1 MKILKF
7 SQQGF
12 GLPQVLM
19 AAGLVAGG
27 ALIVS
32 QVNQRAIEDSRDREL
47 KVHLADFAEEQKF
60 VALVP
65 EGSCFQQFGA
75 YKLSQIS
82 DSTGEPINAL
92 TNLAGTTIYEAGTST
107 RNGVTWS
114 SGRLHSYNPDT
125 NQATFTREYTYSIG
139 ANKTKTKAVNLTIV
153 ITPDADL
160 RRIDS
165 CTPILTSSSS
175 SGAGSGAAVGSGE
188 VWTQDSAGISYSS
201 GGVGIGQETIT
212 TVTYDKKAGTETIN
226 TTTNSGSVE
235 NLALKVYGD
244 VYLGSSHNWAP
255 GTTERNNSIWG
266 GSIHTL
272 VDSAVTNSALVAG
285 VQNQINMAGAYNLI
299 AGGNWNKIEYYVI
312 NTGSSSNSAI
322 VGGAGNIFNTNEE
335 EGYNFAAGANTST
348 VYGSYSTIL
357 GSYNSSTSNGEY
369 SGVIGCNNCRAQS
382 GTVVIGGAFNIGW
395 SSSSSLIFGGTGH
408 LADNATVWGVVIGGY
423 ANKIKNYTGYYPT
436 IYQTF
441 WPAIFAGR
449 ENMIDKTGHAN
460 VLLGGFSNLTSRA
473 NYSSI
478 IGGYDNEISNT
489 SDFYLSTILNGK
501 NLKVTHAGNVMMGDS
516 SSTTLTSS
524 ADNAFTAR
532 FSGGYRFC
540 TNYDCSTGQTLSGSG
555 DWTSISDKNVK
566 ENFSPIDANQILD
579 ILFNLDI
586 PSWRYIAQP
595 DKNRRTI
602 GPMAQD
608 FYQLFAKP
616 LSLHSTDKLINQADI
631 NGFNLTA
638 IKALEKESKKLE
650 QENENLNK
658 EMDSLKMRLYK
669 IKQVLTNASQKQGHR
684 K

>member
-139 ANKTKTKAVNLTIV
+139 ANKTKTKAVNLNIV

-165 CTPILTSSSS
+165 CTPILTSSSD

-188 VWTQDSAGISYSS
+188 VWTQDTAGISYSS
-201 GGVGIGQETIT
+201 GGVGIGQETLVTGYDKDLGQDIT
-212 TVTYDKKAGTETIN
+212 TTY
-226 TTTNSGSVE
+226 SGSVQ
-235 NLALKVYGD
+235 NLALKVWGEIYVGN
-244 VYLGSSHNWAP
+244 SHTWSP
-255 GTTERNNSIWG
+255 GLSGKYNSILG
-266 GSIHTL
+266 GSLHTL
-272 VDSAVTNSALVAG
+272 DEANTTGSTLVAG
-285 VQNQINMAGAYNLI
+285 GQNQITKGDYNLI
-299 AGGNWNKIEYYVI
+299 AGGSMHQM
-312 NTGSSSNSAI
+312 NTGAGTMNGSAS
-322 VGGAGNIFNTNEE
+322 VGGYYHIFLTNESE
-335 EGYNFAAGANTST
+335 SYNFVAGSNQST
-348 VYGSYSTIL
+348 IYGSYSTIL
-357 GSYNSSTSNGEY
+357 GSSNSSTSNGEY

-382 GTVVIGGAFNIGW
+382 NTVVLGGANNLGWSWGSSVILGGAGNLADQVTYYGTVIA
-395 SSSSSLIFGGTGH
+395 
-408 LADNATVWGVVIGGY
+408 GY

-436 IYQTF
+436 TYSTF
-441 WPAIFAGR
+441 WPSIFAGR

-555 DWTSISDKNVK
+555 DWTSLSDKNVK
-566 ENFSPIDANQILD
+566 ENFREMDANQILD

-595 DKNRRTI
+595 DKNKRTI

-616 LSLHSTDKLINQADI
+616 FSLHSSDKLINQADI
-631 NGFNLTA
+631 NGLNLTA

-658 EMDSLKMRLYK
+658 ELDSLKMRLYK
-669 IKQVLTNASQKQGHR
+669 IKQVLINASQKQGHR